1 MLRIGEQLP
10 NFVMKNQNG
19 EAVTSHSLLGSK
31 TVLYFYPKDNTPT
44 CSDQACDFNNH
55 LDMFNELGVKVYG
68 VSGDSEKKH
77 QNFIKKYDLKFDLL
91 VDEDYQYSESIDVYR
106 LKKVFGK
113 ESKGIVRTTII
124 LDEENKIMAIFDKV
138 KVKTQ
143 IEVIKQVLE
152 SHE

>member
-143 IEVIKQVLE
+143 IEAIKQVLE

>member
-68 VSGDSEKKH
+68 VSGDSVKKH

-91 VDEDYQYSESIDVYR
+91 VDEDYKYSESIDVYR

-124 LDEENKIMAIFDKV
+124 LDEENKIMAIFDQV

-143 IEVIKQVLE
+143 IEAIKQVLE
-152 SHE
+152 THE